1 LIVTTPERYAAVVA
15 AILNGTRPIAFIPTD
30 SQEDAIQL
38 GISARD
44 AGLGVA
50 ILVQESES
58 IMVLVVGTNRKES
71 QLRKFAERFGAE
83 IATDRRCQYDR
94 VHVTIGCEPVQ

>member
-1 LIVTTPERYAAVVA
+1 MTAPERYAADVA

-30 SQEDAIQL
+30 SREGAIQL

-58 IMVLVVGTNRKES
+58 IMVLVVGTHGKES
-71 QLRKFAERFGAE
+71 ELRKFAERFSVE

-94 VHVTIGCEPVQ
+94 VHMTIGV

>member
-1 LIVTTPERYAAVVA
+1 LIVTTPERYAADVVG
-15 AILNGTRPIAFIPTD
+15 ILNGTRPITFIPAD
-30 SQEDAIQL
+30 SREGAIQL

-44 AGLGVA
+44 AGLGVV

-58 IMVLVVGTNRKES
+58 IMVLVVGTHGKES
-71 QLRKFAERFGAE
+71 ELRNFVERFSAE

-94 VHVTIGCEPVQ
+94 VHMTIGL